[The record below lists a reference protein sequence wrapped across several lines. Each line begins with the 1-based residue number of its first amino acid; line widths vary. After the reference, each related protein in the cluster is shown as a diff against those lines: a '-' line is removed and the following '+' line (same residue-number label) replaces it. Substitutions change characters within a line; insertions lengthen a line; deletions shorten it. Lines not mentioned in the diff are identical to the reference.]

1 MDTFSYLSVLFSV
14 VLGLALT
21 QILQG
26 LRTLMLARSR
36 VVVYWPALIWT
47 ALMIIII
54 VQMWWSMFTMQALR
68 DWTFA
73 KYAVVMFQ
81 ITALYLAVGVALPD
95 APPAGIVD
103 MRKNYFSHA
112 RWFFCLLAL
121 TIASTLMKDVITVGH
136 IVTGWNARYLGL
148 FFVLS
153 IIAALVRSKWYH
165 ALLAPFSLIVLLAYT
180 ALVS

>member
-36 VVVYWPALIWT
+36 VIVYWPALIWA
-47 ALMIIII
+47 ALMIIVV
-54 VQMWWSMFTMQALR
+54 VQVWWSMFTMQALR

-95 APPAGIVD
+95 APPEGIVD
-103 MRKNYFSHA
+103 MRTDYFSHA

-121 TIASTLMKDVITVGH
+121 TIASTLIKDIVTVGH
-136 IVTGWNARYLGL
+136 IITGWNAYYLGL
-148 FFVLS
+148 SFVLS
-153 IIAALVRSKWYH
+153 AIAALVKSRWYH
-165 ALLAPFSLIVLLAYT
+165 AFLAPFSLIVLFVYT
-180 ALVS
+180 ALAS